1 MIIDRKNAPSLL
13 DSDFDSVPRPD
24 SAVVSRYGVSDLEI
38 RFQKRAETLSELS
51 VVAIPYSAS
60 VIYKDRYIFAAAI
73 ECEDL
78 RAMAPLMGIP
88 LKELQ
93 TDYGTK
99 GFYGEKRIMLY
110 GNGERES
117 LGPYFGKEED
127 EEVISF
133 LLSLVLDS
141 FDEIEDP
148 VRLSN

>member
-88 LKELQ
+88 S
-93 TDYGTK
+93 
-99 GFYGEKRIMLY
+99 R
-110 GNGERES
+110 NS
-117 LGPYFGKEED
+117 
-127 EEVISF
+127 
-133 LLSLVLDS
+133 
-141 FDEIEDP
+141 
-148 VRLSN
+148 RLTMAQRASMGRRG